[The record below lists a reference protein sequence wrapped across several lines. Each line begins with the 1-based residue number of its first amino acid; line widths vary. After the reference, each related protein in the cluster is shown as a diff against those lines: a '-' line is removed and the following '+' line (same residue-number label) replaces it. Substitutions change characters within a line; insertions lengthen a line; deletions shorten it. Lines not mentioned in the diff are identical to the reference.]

1 MCIFSMEDCASN
13 GRFVYVYVHHLHRGL
28 FFCTLSPLPLSQRNI
43 SVAGKV
49 EVPSKK
55 VRPLRTAPRDKQHL
69 ELLEFCQVSRFSRSY
84 SGAFRLMSSCQ
95 QTQLDFFSQSMS
107 RGLGWG
113 LEGGL
118 GCTKV
123 SGSSFLRSQLVLFL
137 TSPPQKKKKK
147 KVAEELVKTKMDGPG
162 R

>member
-13 GRFVYVYVHHLHRGL
+13 GRFVSVSVHHLHRVL
-28 FFCTLSPLPLSQRNI
+28 FCCTLSPLPLSQRNI

-95 QTQLDFFSQSMS
+95 QTQLDFFVTVNVA
-107 RGLGWG
+107 GVGVG
-113 LEGGL
+113 IGGGR

-147 KVAEELVKTKMDGPG
+147 VAEELVKTKMDGPG